1 MTAEV
6 IEIKRNPSIWSVKA
20 GNRYKADFSGAGARE
35 KAEAFARDNYGEFTV
50 RAKPVPPREQRW
62 RDARA
67 GK

>member
-1 MTAEV
+1 MTTQV

-35 KAEAFARDNYGEFTV
+35 RAEAFARENYGEFTV
-50 RAKPVPPREQRW
+50 RPKPIPPRELRW
-62 RDARA
+62 LEFRV

>member
-6 IEIKRNPSIWSVKA
+6 IEIKRSPSIWSVKA
-20 GNRYKADFSGAGARE
+20 NKRFKADFSGAGARE
-35 KAEAFARDNYGEFTV
+35 KAEAFARENFGEFTV
-50 RAKPVPPREQRW
+50 RTKPIPSREQRW